1 MEMSISFKTGTQ
13 MTNLKHNN
21 RELTELEYK
30 QLAHKHIQR
39 ENSHH
44 NIVVRQESLD
54 EVYQKEF
61 GQALEE
67 YNAKQKR
74 TDRKIKDYVHW
85 WNHHRIHSS
94 LN

>member
-1 MEMSISFKTGTQ
+1 

-21 RELTELEYK
+21 RELTEWEYE
-30 QLAHKHIQR
+30 QPAHKHIQR

-54 EVYQKEF
+54 GVYQKEF

-67 YNAKQKR
+67 YNAKQKER
-74 TDRKIKDYVHW
+74 IEKLKIIRVMFITVRLLIYKG
-85 WNHHRIHSS
+85 SS
-94 LN
+94 LKRQD